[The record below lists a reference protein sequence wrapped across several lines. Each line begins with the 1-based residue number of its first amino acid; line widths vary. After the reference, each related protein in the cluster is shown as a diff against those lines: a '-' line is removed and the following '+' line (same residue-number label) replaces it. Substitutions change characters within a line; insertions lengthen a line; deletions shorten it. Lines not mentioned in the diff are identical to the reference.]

1 MTIGE
6 LRKILSAF
14 DDSDQV
20 LVEAATGGFEEP
32 KIYVSA
38 IRQRRGAE
46 FQDPFASPYVSAG
59 EETATGKV
67 VIGTSLG
74 LLMSP
79 F

>member
-20 LVEAATGGFEEP
+20 LVEAATGGFDEP

-38 IRQRRGAE
+38 IRQRRADE
-46 FQDPFASPYVSAG
+46 FQDPYASEYVTAG
-59 EETATGKV
+59 GDAATGKV

-74 LLMSP
+74 LLMNP